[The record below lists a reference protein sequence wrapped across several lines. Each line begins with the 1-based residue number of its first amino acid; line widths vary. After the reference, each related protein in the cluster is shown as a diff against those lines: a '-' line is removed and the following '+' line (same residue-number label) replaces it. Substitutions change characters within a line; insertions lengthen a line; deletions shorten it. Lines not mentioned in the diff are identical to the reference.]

1 MKTVGLSGSESS
13 NLSHAAKPNVKGVDK
28 IFKICYNNY
37 SKVRKEKLKM
47 KRREDIVLR
56 IKKLKAKPVENARL
70 IRKWERILRNFDRVD
85 NSNT

>member
-1 MKTVGLSGSESS
+1 M
-13 NLSHAAKPNVKGVDK
+13 VK
-28 IFKICYNNY
+28 FERRNQ
-37 SKVRKEKLKM
+37 M

-56 IKKLKAKPVENARL
+56 IEKLKIKPLENAKL